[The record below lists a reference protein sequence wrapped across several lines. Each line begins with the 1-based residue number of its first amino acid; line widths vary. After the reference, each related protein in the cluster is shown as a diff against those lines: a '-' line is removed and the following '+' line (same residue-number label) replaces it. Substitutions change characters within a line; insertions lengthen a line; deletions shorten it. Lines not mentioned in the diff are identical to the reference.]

1 MTVSRYYSSVAKR
14 TTLTAD
20 AGSSATSMVIAAA
33 TGFPSLYPYTMIVD
47 EDTVNEE
54 LVTVSARSGTTLTV
68 VRAVDGSAA
77 VAHTAGASV
86 RHGVSARD
94 FADSRSHEDASEA
107 VHGLG
112 AGSAVVGRIDAQTLT
127 NKTLTAP
134 VINAATVTG
143 TVSGGTFS
151 GSTLTSATLGSAL
164 AAGAFKITGL
174 ADPTN
179 AQDAATKNYADTGM
193 SSQLALATT
202 QATNAATSASGA
214 STSATAA
221 AASAATASTQASN
234 ASGSATTSTTQA
246 SNASTSAGTATTQ
259 ATNAATSAS
268 GASTSATNAAA
279 SAATA
284 TTEAGTSTTQAG
296 IATTQ
301 ATNASTSASTAS
313 TQAGVATT
321 QAGIATTQATNSAS
335 SASSAS
341 GSASAASADASTASS
356 GASTATTQAGISTTQ
371 AGISTTQAGVST
383 TQAGIATTQAS
394 NASTSATGAASSA
407 SAASADAS
415 SASSSAAAAASALD
429 SFDDRYLGAK
439 ATAPTLDNDGNALV
453 QGALYYLNTGASEVI
468 GMYVYDGASWIKAS
482 AAAVTSVVTYEYTA
496 TASQTVFSGADLN
509 SVSMTFTSGLIQVF
523 LNGVLLNP
531 GDDYAGASNAVTLV
545 SAAAVGDS
553 LTVVAFASFN
563 MANTY
568 TIAEVDAL
576 VAVAVAGGTG
586 YKDIFLLMG
595 A

>member
-164 AAGAFKITGL
+164 AAGAFKITGV
-174 ADPTN
+174 ADPTL

-193 SSQLALATT
+193 SSQLASATT

-214 STSATAA
+214 SASASTASTQATAA
-221 AASAATASTQASN
+221 AASAAT
-234 ASGSATTSTTQA
+234 STTQA
-246 SNASTSAGTATTQ
+246 SAASGSASTSSTQ
-259 ATNAATSAS
+259 ATA
-268 GASTSATNAAA
+268 AAA
-279 SAATA
+279 SATAAAASVTAADASATA
-284 TTEAGTSTTQAG
+284 
-296 IATTQ
+296 
-301 ATNASTSASTAS
+301 ASGSASTAS
-313 TQAGVATT
+313 TQA
-321 QAGIATTQATNSAS
+321 SA
-335 SASSAS
+335 A
-341 GSASAASADASTASS
+341 SASAAT
-356 GASTATTQAGISTTQ
+356 
-371 AGISTTQAGVST
+371 
-383 TQAGIATTQAS
+383 ATTQAS
-394 NASTSATGAASSA
+394 NASTSAT
-407 SAASADAS
+407 SAA
-415 SASSSAAAAASALD
+415 SSAAAAASALD

-468 GMYVYDGASWIKAS
+468 GMYVYDSASWIKAS

-531 GDDYAGASNAVTLV
+531 GDDYVGASNAVTLV

-568 TIAEVDAL
+568 TQAQVDAL
-576 VAVAVAGGTG
+576 IANTYTQTQVNNIIAAAAPF
-586 YKDIFLLMG
+586 KDVFLMMG

>member
-214 STSATAA
+214 SASASTASTQATAA
-221 AASAATASTQASN
+221 AASAATATTQASA
-234 ASGSATTSTTQA
+234 ASGSA
-246 SNASTSAGTATTQ
+246 STSSTQ
-259 ATNAATSAS
+259 ATA
-268 GASTSATNAAA
+268 AAA
-279 SAATA
+279 SATAAAASVTAADASATA
-284 TTEAGTSTTQAG
+284 
-296 IATTQ
+296 
-301 ATNASTSASTAS
+301 ASGSASTAS
-313 TQAGVATT
+313 TQA
-321 QAGIATTQATNSAS
+321 SA
-335 SASSAS
+335 A
-341 GSASAASADASTASS
+341 SASAAT
-356 GASTATTQAGISTTQ
+356 
-371 AGISTTQAGVST
+371 
-383 TQAGIATTQAS
+383 ATTQAS
-394 NASTSATGAASSA
+394 NASTSATSAASSA
-407 SAASADAS
+407 A
-415 SASSSAAAAASALD
+415 SAAAAFDA
-429 SFDDRYLGAK
+429 FDDRFLGSF
-439 ATAPTLDNDGNALV
+439 TVAPTLDNDGNSLV
-453 QGALYYLNTGASEVI
+453 TGALYYLTVGTV
-468 GMYVYDGASWIKAS
+468 GMYVWSGS
-482 AAAVTSVVTYEYTA
+482 AWVLAATTSVISPALVTAKGDLIAA
-496 TASQTVFSGADLN
+496 TGSGV
-509 SVSMTFTSGLIQVF
+509 VSRL
-523 LNGVLLNP
+523 
-531 GDDYAGASNAVTLV
+531 
-545 SAAAVGDS
+545 AVG
-553 LTVVAFASFN
+553 
-563 MANTY
+563 ANTFVL
-568 TIAEVDAL
+568 TADSTESTGIKWAASSGGG
-576 VAVAVAGGTG
+576 AGSQ
-586 YKDIFLLMG
+586 DIFLLMG